1 MPLVSRDLRVPA
13 PLLLY
18 HRHFLSKTVA
28 WNAKGRPRHL
38 HNYVF
43 HRPTCY
49 ADCRPAMRCD
59 ICDSHEEAELRRW
72 REERQRDEDQTTIS
86 SAVFASIRL
95 MATPRCTLS
104 WLTCPAICC
113 PEACPTTWYPS
124 PWRQSVTGRAPS
136 PRNSATATQTWT
148 KLHLAL
154 LTGVA
159 ELGRCILHCP
169 HHWPLT
175 VWLLDSLWITGTGL
189 LKLDIASSLWWERHF
204 QRRPGGTKSVVNPSD
219 DKATTLITNDA
230 IWCYPLDVVVIF

>member
-1 MPLVSRDLRVPA
+1 MPLASRDLRVPA

-38 HNYVF
+38 HNYVC

-59 ICDSHEEAELRRW
+59 MWLTRGSRAAAVAWRETARW
-72 REERQRDEDQTTIS
+72 RPDDHIVCGFRQH
-86 SAVFASIRL
+86 RL

-104 WLTCPAICC
+104 WLTCPATCC
-113 PEACPTTWYPS
+113 PEACPTIWYPS
-124 PWRQSVTGRAPS
+124 PWRQSVTRRAPS
-136 PRNSATATQTWT
+136 PRNSATAIQTRT

-159 ELGRCILHCP
+159 ELGRWIVHCP

-175 VWLLDSLWITGTGL
+175 VWLLDSLRIRHWAAEAGHCF
-189 LKLDIASSLWWERHF
+189 KSLMRA
-204 QRRPGGTKSVVNPSD
+204 PLS
-219 DKATTLITNDA
+219 TTTWRNEE
-230 IWCYPLDVVVIF
+230 CG